1 MTNKKRKSEDGA
13 KRVSAVPKEVS
24 IANPQ
29 PASKK
34 AAAPAKAPKVA
45 HENKTTQAR
54 ERRRLEAERDARQA
68 AARRLQGLAT
78 RKLVV
83 AAALVGASFLVAY
96 SFAASQGQA
105 GAAGVSLPG
114 LSALSGSAAGAS
126 TTVEGNVQK
135 IAVDTSAGSF
145 NPGAIKAKAGIP
157 IEITFSKS
165 SGGCLS
171 GVYFPKFNINEDLSA
186 GPKTVTI
193 PAQQKGQY
201 QFFCQ
206 MQMVSGTLTVE

>member
-1 MTNKKRKSEDGA
+1 MTNKKRKNEDGA
-13 KRVSAVPKEVS
+13 KRVSVKPQEVS
-24 IANPQ
+24 SANSK

-34 AAAPAKAPKVA
+34 AAPAKAPKVA
-45 HENKTTQAR
+45 ESTTAKAR

-83 AAALVGASFLVAY
+83 AAALVGVSFLGAY
-96 SFAASQGQA
+96 AFAASQGQA
-105 GAAGVSLPG
+105 RAAGVALPG
-114 LSALSGSAAGAS
+114 LSALSGSAAQAS
-126 TTVEGNVQK
+126 TTIAGNVQK
-135 IAVDTSAGSF
+135 ISVDTSAGSF

-171 GVYFPKFNINEDLSA
+171 GVYFPKFNINEDLTA

>member
-1 MTNKKRKSEDGA
+1 MTNKKRKNEDGA
-13 KRVSAVPKEVS
+13 KRANAKQPEVTSQKPTPVPKR
-24 IANPQ
+24 
-29 PASKK
+29 

-45 HENKTTQAR
+45 RENSPAQAR
-54 ERRRLEAERDARQA
+54 ERRRLEVERDARQA

-83 AAALVGASFLVAY
+83 AAAMVGVSFLAAY
-96 SFAASQGQA
+96 TFAASQGQA

-114 LSALSGSAAGAS
+114 LSALSGSAAQAS
-126 TTVEGNVQK
+126 TTIAGNVQK
-135 IAVDTSAGSF
+135 ISVDTSAGSF

>member
-1 MTNKKRKSEDGA
+1 MTDKKRKNEDGA
-13 KRVSAVPKEVS
+13 KRVSAKPQEVS
-24 IANPQ
+24 SANSK

-34 AAAPAKAPKVA
+34 AAAPAKAPKVVGS
-45 HENKTTQAR
+45 TTAQAR

-68 AARRLQGLAT
+68 AARRLQGLAI

-83 AAALVGASFLVAY
+83 AAALVGVSFLGAY
-96 SFAASQGQA
+96 AFAASQGQA
-105 GAAGVSLPG
+105 RAAGVALPG
-114 LSALSGSAAGAS
+114 LSALSGSAAQAS
-126 TTVEGNVQK
+126 TTIAGNVQK
-135 IAVDTSAGSF
+135 ISVDTSAGSF

-171 GVYFPKFNINEDLSA
+171 GVYFPKFNINEDLTA